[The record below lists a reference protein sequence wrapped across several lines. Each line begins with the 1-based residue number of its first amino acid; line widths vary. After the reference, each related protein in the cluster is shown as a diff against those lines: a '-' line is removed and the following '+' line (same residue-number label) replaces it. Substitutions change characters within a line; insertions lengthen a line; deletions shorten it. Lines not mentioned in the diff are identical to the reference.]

1 MPATA
6 PARRIGLLAGG
17 GAIPIEIAE
26 RLSARR
32 VPVFV
37 VAIDGEAEPG
47 AFSAYAHATANWGQI
62 GRMLELFRDSGTTD
76 ILIVG
81 RVSRPD
87 LGRITPDLGLVR
99 ALPAVWR
106 MIRAGGDDAVLR
118 EVIGFFE
125 GRGFRVAGIR
135 DVAPELI
142 VGAGA
147 IGAAAPR
154 AEDMHD
160 ITAGMALVERLGAL
174 DIGQAV
180 VVADGRLE
188 AIEGVEGTD
197 RMLARVAELRHRSG
211 RAPARA
217 SPHGVL
223 VKRPQPGQELRIDL
237 PAIGPETVRRA
248 AEAGLAGIAVL
259 AGHTVAAERR
269 ELVLRADALR
279 LFVVGI
285 EGAVLGRCRDARS
298 RDASELS
305 PLIAAGRTRPTAS
318 AAADARRGMT
328 VIGALAGEG
337 IALAVVVV
345 RRHVLAIEAG
355 EGSLG
360 LIRRAA
366 DLRQW
371 GGGRS
376 RRRGVAVLQSGV
388 ELGPPVVEAAAA
400 AGLEGLVIVVPPG
413 RAKPSLSEAQGA
425 AERCGLFLA
434 TAAHGSGGG
443 ADG

>member
-1 MPATA
+1 
-6 PARRIGLLAGG
+6 
-17 GAIPIEIAE
+17 
-26 RLSARR
+26 
-32 VPVFV
+32 
-37 VAIDGEAEPG
+37 
-47 AFSAYAHATANWGQI
+47 
-62 GRMLELFRDSGTTD
+62 
-76 ILIVG
+76 
-81 RVSRPD
+81 
-87 LGRITPDLGLVR
+87 
-99 ALPAVWR
+99 
-106 MIRAGGDDAVLR
+106 
-118 EVIGFFE
+118 
-125 GRGFRVAGIR
+125 
-135 DVAPELI
+135 
-142 VGAGA
+142 
-147 IGAAAPR
+147 
-154 AEDMHD
+154 
-160 ITAGMALVERLGAL
+160 
-174 DIGQAV
+174 
-180 VVADGRLE
+180 
-188 AIEGVEGTD
+188 
-197 RMLARVAELRHRSG
+197 
-211 RAPARA
+211 
-217 SPHGVL
+217 VL
-223 VKRPQPGQELRIDL
+223 VKRPKPGQELRIDL

-400 AGLEGLVIVVPPG
+400 AGLEGLVIVMPPG